1 MDVVIVDADK
11 DSKFDRRAS
20 HIQSR
25 KAKTAA
31 TINGIRQQRKAKLLH
46 IELPPHLIYR
56 KTHVLLKDKIKQNNI
71 LNSLLDR
78 INYSRIIVNN
88 IHDLNKNLRAFMAS
102 KRLDSQLSLN
112 YFIGGSVAW
121 NKLFKQHYDNN
132 ILSIYEKSAIH
143 ISSYDVFY
151 FINFKDNRDIFNNY
165 FRKTIET
172 IKANLEASIK
182 TELPDFKIKI
192 KSNEKLRDLTAD
204 DKVDYDSDSGF
215 DIPSSN
221 TEKYTIFPS
230 DRFEIIL
237 EYDDKP
243 KTAAPATSR
252 KTATP
257 RKSSVKAPPPPPAAT
272 GTRKSTRSK
281 KGGAGA
287 KTKTIFSIDLCF
299 NKKERLDTNPVL
311 NINNLITV
319 DRNDNLNYL
328 NLYGIY
334 ILLELFKKKSFL
346 QQKGYNQFKIRE
358 SIFENHILKPNVK
371 SNILFNIAMLYYLT
385 FNKTYLF
392 NKNIFKILLY
402 TYIKSINNIEKF
414 IDSTEANIIECLRP
428 YINKCIS
435 NINSR
440 LHSIDNNLGIFVVG
454 GDATRRYKNDISITK
469 DIDTKVYVPHNL
481 KDNKDHIFSLINDE
495 LFKLCSFFIH
505 NKNELFTSLNSK
517 LNKIID
523 DGDYAYTAK
532 FTLIDEDPNLLNF
545 RFRQIFKNTY
555 PVDLFSLDYR
565 CKIDFTIIHINTGK
579 IREFTFKYDIA
590 FLDIT
595 VEFLDTN
602 DSYYDK
608 YSILSN
614 GLPISQLAFLIDDL
628 NKTYNS
634 DTSSLL
640 RFTRNKIDKDYDRYI
655 ELNKIVYGDKFEYE
669 TKSGKDILINKP
681 NTSRNPDTIARM
693 KLDQQRDYVAFD
705 DLYNKFKL
713 CYDKYLKLD
722 KERKPK
728 PKYKIPFSYNMDV
741 LFSVFPL
748 YESSSARKG
757 GMKSNELIDDSFSRL
772 SISSM
777 EDKHDYINTNEADDL
792 IKYLIPE
799 YSQKDIDDFDN
810 KLIVIL
816 NKEPND
822 IVQRLIE
829 VVKGENKITIFE
841 NDE

>member
-1 MDVVIVDADK
+1 MDVVIIDADG

-20 HIQSR
+20 HFQSR

-56 KTHVLLKDKIKQNNI
+56 KTHILLKDKIKQNNI
-71 LNSLLDR
+71 LNSILEK

-88 IHDLNKNLRAFMAS
+88 IHDLNKNLRTFMAS

-132 ILSIYEKSAIH
+132 ILSNYEKSAIH

-151 FINFKDNRDIFNNY
+151 FINFKDNRDIFNTY
-165 FRKTIET
+165 FRNTIEI
-172 IKANLEASIK
+172 IKASLEASIK

-204 DKVDYDSDSGF
+204 DKVDYDTDAGF
-215 DIPSSN
+215 DIASSN

-243 KTAAPATSR
+243 VAATSR
-252 KTATP
+252 KPATP
-257 RKSSVKAPPPPPAAT
+257 RKTSVKAPPPPAAS
-272 GTRKSTRSK
+272 GTRKSTRSR
-281 KGGAGA
+281 KGGAGP

-299 NKKERLDTNPVL
+299 NKKERIDTNPVL

-334 ILLELFKKKSFL
+334 ILLELFKKNTFL

-385 FNKTYLF
+385 FSNTYLF

-414 IDSTEANIIECLRP
+414 IDSTEAKIIECLRP

-440 LHSIDNNLGIFVVG
+440 LHSLDNNLGIFIVG
-454 GDATRRYKNDISITK
+454 GDATRRYKNNISITK

-517 LNKIID
+517 LNNIVD
-523 DGDYAYTAK
+523 DDEYTYNAK

-545 RFRQIFKNTY
+545 RFRQIFKHTY

-565 CKIDFTIIHINTGK
+565 CKIDFTIIHKPTGK

-614 GLPISQLAFLIDDL
+614 GLPISQLAFLLDDL

-640 RFTRNKIDKDYDRYI
+640 RFTRNKINKDYDRYI

-681 NTSRNPDTIARM
+681 NNSRNPDTISRM

-748 YESSSARKG
+748 HEPSSARKG
-757 GMKSNELIDDSFSRL
+757 GMKSIDDSFSRL

-777 EDKHDYINTNEADDL
+777 NDTCEYINNNEADEL
-792 IKYLIPE
+792 INYLTPE
-799 YSQKDIDDFDN
+799 YSQIYIDNYDN
-810 KLIVIL
+810 QLIVLL

-822 IVQRLIE
+822 IVQQLIE
-829 VVKGENKITIFE
+829 AAKGNNKITIIE
-841 NDE
+841 NDD